1 MAHSLSAKKRVRQN
15 LKARARNKW
24 RLKAMR
30 TAVKELMDKL
40 AHASL
45 ADAEAAFKAVSKTI
59 DRTAAK
65 GVIHKNQAARR
76 KSRLAARIKARKA
89 AGQVDAP
96 PAKRSGADK
105 AAAKK

>member
-45 ADAEAAFKAVSKTI
+45 ADAEAAFKSVSKTL

-76 KSRLAARIKARKA
+76 KSRLAARLKARKA
-89 AGQVDAP
+89 SGQIDAP
-96 PAKRSGADK
+96 PAKRSGAEK